1 MTEEK
6 LDRRN
11 FFRLGVHKVAKAA
24 VGAVEARIGQRASL
38 YIRPPFA
45 IEEIDFLTKC
55 TRCHDCIDAC
65 PHETIFPLSSRLGVE
80 VVSTPALDL
89 TNGACHLCQD
99 WPCVT
104 ACEPGALKM
113 PENEIPEDEIPE
125 DEMSEEQFAPPSQ
138 PRLAEARIDTNTC
151 LPYMGPECGV
161 CGSVCPIPGAISWD
175 LNKPQING
183 DICIGCAICRQSCI
197 TEPKAITITTIK
209 HEPQSD

>member
-24 VGAVEARIGQRASL
+24 VDVAEARINQRASL

-45 IEEIDFLTKC
+45 IEEFDFLTKC
-55 TRCHDCIDAC
+55 TRCHDCIEAC
-65 PHETIFPLSSRLGVE
+65 PHQIIFSLSSRLGIE
-80 VVSTPALDL
+80 IVSTPALDL

-99 WPCVT
+99 WPCVV
-104 ACEPGALKM
+104 ACEPDALKI
-113 PENEIPEDEIPE
+113 PEIEIPEDEVA
-125 DEMSEEQFAPPSQ
+125 EEQISSPPQ
-138 PRLAEARIDTNTC
+138 PRLAEVQIDKSTC

-161 CGSVCPIPGAISWD
+161 CGSVCPIPGAITWD
-175 LNKPQING
+175 LSKPEINK
-183 DICIGCAICRQSCI
+183 DICTGCAICRQSCI

-209 HEPQSD
+209 REPQSD